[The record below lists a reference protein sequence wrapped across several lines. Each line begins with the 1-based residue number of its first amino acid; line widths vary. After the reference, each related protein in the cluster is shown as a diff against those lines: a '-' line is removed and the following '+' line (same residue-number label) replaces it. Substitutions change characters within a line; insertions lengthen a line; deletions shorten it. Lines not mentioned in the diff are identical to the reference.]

1 MGWACS
7 NEFLI
12 GNDQIS
18 EDGTCPHVDQQR
30 LVVEAALVVQSVALV
45 CVESGGEG
53 LEVVWEVE
61 QGLEVAQGALGT
73 VEAVVVA
80 LGLLPQQVFSF
91 STLPST
97 LPAVQCSKAVHV
109 NNHWP
114 VHTNLPNSRGDQ

>member
-18 EDGTCPHVDQQR
+18 EDGTCPHVDLQR
-30 LVVEAALVVQSVALV
+30 LVVEAALGVQLVQVALV
-45 CVESGGEG
+45 CVEPGGEG
-53 LEVVWEVE
+53 LQVVWEE
-61 QGLEVAQGALGT
+61 EEGLEVAQGALGT

-109 NNHWP
+109 NCHWP
-114 VHTNLPNSRGDQ
+114 VHTNLPN

>member
-1 MGWACS
+1 M
-7 NEFLI
+7 
-12 GNDQIS
+12 
-18 EDGTCPHVDQQR
+18 
-30 LVVEAALVVQSVALV
+30 EAALGVQLVQSVALV
-45 CVESGGEG
+45 CVGPGGEG

-61 QGLEVAQGALGT
+61 EGLEVAQGALGT

-80 LGLLPQQVFSF
+80 LGLLPQQVSSF

-114 VHTNLPNSRGDQ
+114 VHSNLPN